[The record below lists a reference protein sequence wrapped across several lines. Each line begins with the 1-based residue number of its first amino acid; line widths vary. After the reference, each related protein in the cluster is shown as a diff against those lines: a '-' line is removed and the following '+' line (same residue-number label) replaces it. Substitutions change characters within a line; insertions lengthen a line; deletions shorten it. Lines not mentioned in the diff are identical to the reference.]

1 MNKSEIIGNYMN
13 WCREYPGISQ
23 PIHFAIFTYLVLH
36 VDSEMSGSV
45 SRGVCMD
52 TLGIFDRI
60 TWRKKLDDLHKWGW
74 IKELSIVSSS
84 GRKVNYK
91 LSKIYVENFD
101 NSLQK
106 SVEKIDS
113 SKKVSKKR
121 VENFDTRKKVSVEN
135 FDSSIQK
142 SVEKIDSSKNES
154 VENFDS
160 FQRQTPDLQDIG
172 DNVDNFP
179 SCARTHVIITTNTKE
194 LSINN
199 KNNNNSA
206 REQKAG
212 IGPMQNVFL
221 SDQLIR
227 RAKEVCKEHYE
238 QCIEIV
244 GDWKES
250 KREETGELIS
260 TGDYQRV
267 VGWALAESI
276 KRKENQLNKNLEK
289 NAIKNNTNSNN
300 QRDPRAKFPEL
311 WANNENGICE
321 IYEAAWSCNYNA
333 GYGDIPDDVVFRF
346 RPDPRIHGK
355 TLGKDDFRRIRAEIN
370 NRYRSGERKEGEMA
384 SDEARGVR

>member
-52 TLGIFDRI
+52 TLGIQKRHTWVDRLNQL
-60 TWRKKLDDLHKWGW
+60 TKWGW
-74 IKELSIVSSS
+74 IFESKKESYRGDKFYYTISPVSRLVVSDTTS
-84 GRKVNYK
+84 GRKTAT
-91 LSKIYVENFD
+91 LDEN
-101 NSLQK
+101 LA
-106 SVEKIDS
+106 EK
-113 SKKVSKKR
+113 R
-121 VENFDTRKKVSVEN
+121 PDTK
-135 FDSSIQK
+135 
-142 SVEKIDSSKNES
+142 
-154 VENFDS
+154 
-160 FQRQTPDLQDIG
+160 RQTPDLQDLG

-179 SCARTHVIITTNTKE
+179 SCARTHVIITSNTKE
-194 LSINN
+194 ISINK

-206 REQKAG
+206 REQKIG

-267 VGWALAESI
+267 VGWALAECI
-276 KRKENQLNKNLEK
+276 KRKENQLKTLEK

-300 QRDPRAKFPEL
+300 QRDPRIKHARAFE
-311 WANNENGICE
+311 NNENGYRE
-321 IYEAAWSCNYNA
+321 LYEAAWSCNYNA

-355 TLGKDDFRRIRAEIN
+355 TMGKDEFRRFREELN
-370 NRYRSGERKEGEMA
+370 NRYRNREGQKGEMA
-384 SDEARGVR
+384 SDEARGIR